1 MTDKNVFK
9 KNRNFYIGIAGTV
22 VEGLLSG
29 SLFLL
34 LYTVMQ
40 LLWSGTF
47 DLSRALKVTGLIAVI
62 FFFRIVI
69 YSFGYTRAQIGGAAV
84 SRQIRLFL
92 GDKIKRI
99 PISRFSKGQTGEY
112 AQDR

>member
-1 MTDKNVFK
+1 MRRRVISLISEKEKTGMTDKDVFK

-22 VEGLLSG
+22 GEGLLSG

-34 LYTVMQ
+34 LYTVMR

-69 YSFGYTRAQIGGAAV
+69 YSFGYTRAL
-84 SRQIRLFL
+84 RQHSFL
-92 GDKIKRI
+92 TADCC
-99 PISRFSKGQTGEY
+99 
-112 AQDR
+112 

>member
-1 MTDKNVFK
+1 MRRRVISLISEKEETGMTDKNVFK

-69 YSFGYTRAQIGGAAV
+69 
-84 SRQIRLFL
+84 
-92 GDKIKRI
+92 
-99 PISRFSKGQTGEY
+99 
-112 AQDR
+112 

>member
-9 KNRNFYIGIAGTV
+9 KNRNFYIGIAGTM

-34 LYTVMQ
+34 LYTVMR

-69 YSFGYTRAQIGGAAV
+69 YSFGYTRRRSEGRRSAGRSV
-84 SRQIRLFL
+84 CFSVIR
-92 GDKIKRI
+92 
-99 PISRFSKGQTGEY
+99 
-112 AQDR
+112 

>member
-1 MTDKNVFK
+1 MTDKDVFK

-34 LYTVMQ
+34 LYTVMR

-69 YSFGYTRAQIGGAAV
+69 YSFGYTGHRSVGRRSAGRSAC
-84 SRQIRLFL
+84 
-92 GDKIKRI
+92 
-99 PISRFSKGQTGEY
+99 FSET
-112 AQDR
+112 R